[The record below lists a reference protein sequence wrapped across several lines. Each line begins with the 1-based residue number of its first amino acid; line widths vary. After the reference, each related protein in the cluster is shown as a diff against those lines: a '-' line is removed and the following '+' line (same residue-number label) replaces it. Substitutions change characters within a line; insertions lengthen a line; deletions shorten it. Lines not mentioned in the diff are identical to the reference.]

1 MLTEERLAMICE
13 YVEHMGSAT
22 ITQIMKHTGAS
33 ESTIRRDLGVLD
45 HDGRLSRVR
54 GGAISSKP
62 STRDEQVDSRRKLHA
77 KDKSSI
83 AKYAASLIED
93 DDFVYLD
100 SGTTIELMI
109 DFINAKN
116 AVFVTNSITNLVNLT
131 RRGFKAYILGGEY
144 KESTDA
150 VVGEEAIASVLKYN
164 FTKGFFGSNGITK
177 KNGFTTPE
185 MKEALMKKAAMD
197 NTKKVFVVADANKF
211 GLISAI
217 KFADFEKAHIITNH
231 LGDDNY
237 SLCTNVTEV

>member
-1 MLTEERLAMICE
+1 ME
-13 YVEHMGSAT
+13 Y
-22 ITQIMKHTGAS
+22 TGAS

-45 HDGRLSRVR
+45 KDNRLSRVR
-54 GGAISSKP
+54 GGAISLKP
-62 STRDEQVDSRRKLHA
+62 NTRDEKVDNRRKLHA
-77 KDKSSI
+77 EDKLSI

-109 DFINAKN
+109 EHIKAGN
-116 AVFVTNSITNLVNLT
+116 AVFVTNSISNLVNLT

-164 FTKGFFGSNGITK
+164 FTKGFFGTNGITK

-185 MKEALMKKAAMD
+185 MKEALMKKAAM
-197 NTKKVFVVADANKF
+197 NNSKKVFVVADANKF
-211 GLISAI
+211 GLISAVR
-217 KFADFEKAHIITNH
+217 FADFDKAHIITNH